1 MLDEIKELNEK
12 VIRIEER
19 LNNDE
24 NNIRNL
30 QSLTNE
36 IHKMACAI
44 VKLTEQINK
53 TNDEILDLKTDVKAL
68 KAEPGDKFDKL
79 KMALATAAGSGMIS
93 LIISYIFNK

>member
-24 NNIRNL
+24 TNIKNL

-44 VKLTEQINK
+44 VKLTEQINF
-53 TNDEILDLKTDVKAL
+53 LKENNNKLHRNLLASEKENKNL
-68 KAEPGDKFDKL
+68 KKKIQEFDID
-79 KMALATAAGSGMIS
+79 IS
-93 LIISYIFNK
+93 LTI